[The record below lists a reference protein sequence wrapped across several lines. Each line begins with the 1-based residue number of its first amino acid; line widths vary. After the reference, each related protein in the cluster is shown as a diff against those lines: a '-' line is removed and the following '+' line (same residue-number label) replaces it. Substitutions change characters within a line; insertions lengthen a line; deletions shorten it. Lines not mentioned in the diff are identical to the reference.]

1 MHRPA
6 RQRRGERKE
15 EQMKLVSAIIRPGK
29 LQDIQDMLQS
39 EGVERFTVVNV
50 MGCGNQS
57 GYTESY
63 KNTTI
68 EVNLL
73 KKMKL
78 EFEIP
83 DEKVSTL
90 IDQIIRLCRSGKIG
104 DGKIFVMNIPKFF
117 AAPAAQK

>member
-1 MHRPA
+1 
-6 RQRRGERKE
+6 
-15 EQMKLVSAIIRPGK
+15 
-29 LQDIQDMLQS
+29 MLRN

-63 KNTTI
+63 KNTTV

-78 EFEIP
+78 EFEVP
-83 DEKVSTL
+83 DEKVRTL
-90 IDQIIRLCRSGKIG
+90 IDQIIKLCRSGKIG
-104 DGKIFVMNIPKFF
+104 DGKIFVMNIPQWCG
-117 AAPAAQK
+117 AQEPSRL

>member
-1 MHRPA
+1 
-6 RQRRGERKE
+6 
-15 EQMKLVSAIIRPGK
+15 MKLISAIIRPGK
-29 LQDIQDMLQS
+29 LQDIQDLLRS

-78 EFEIP
+78 EFEVP
-83 DEKVSTL
+83 DEKVRILT
-90 IDQIIRLCRSGKIG
+90 DRIIKLCRSGKIG
-104 DGKIFVMNIPKFF
+104 DGKIFVMNIPKIFG
-117 AAPAAQK
+117 AQE

>member
-1 MHRPA
+1 
-6 RQRRGERKE
+6 
-15 EQMKLVSAIIRPGK
+15 MKLITAIIRPGT
-29 LQDIQDMLQS
+29 LQEIRDMLQS
-39 EGVERFTVVNV
+39 EGVEQFTVVNV

-78 EFEIP
+78 EFEVP
-83 DEKVSTL
+83 DEKVRVL
-90 IDQIIRLCRSGKIG
+90 IDQIIKLCRSGKIG
-104 DGKIFVMNIPKFF
+104 DGKIFVMNVPQSYG
-117 AAPAAQK
+117 A